1 MQNLVCVAC
10 LFLVGLLGCVSTQ
23 IPNSLDYVRDPNCK
37 VNEGVKRNA
46 IPKTPHNMSLPNF
59 GQGVIG
65 WATGPEGADAR
76 LNNIQKADL
85 KEIQDKG
92 TTLKMVKEWQVFY
105 ENEVKRNPCNPTA
118 LYRADLMKKIAR
130 LWAD

>member
-1 MQNLVCVAC
+1 
-10 LFLVGLLGCVSTQ
+10 
-23 IPNSLDYVRDPNCK
+23 
-37 VNEGVKRNA
+37 
-46 IPKTPHNMSLPNF
+46 MSLPNF

-118 LYRADLMKKIAR
+118 LYRAELMKKIAR